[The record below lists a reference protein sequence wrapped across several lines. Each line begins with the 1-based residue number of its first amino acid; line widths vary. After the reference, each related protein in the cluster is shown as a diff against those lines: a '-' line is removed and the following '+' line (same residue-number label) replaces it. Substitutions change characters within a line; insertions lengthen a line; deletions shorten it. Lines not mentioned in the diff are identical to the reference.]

1 MNHKLHPDN
10 TSSLFQFGQH
20 QPEFAIPVLNE
31 RAVRA
36 SAGLL
41 FLVGLVAFMNAWLVG
56 NFALTR
62 VFVVVFLVDFSI
74 RILINPK
81 FSPTLVLGHWVV
93 RKQQPEWVGAPQK
106 RFAWAIGWA
115 LALVMLYLVVLN
127 NLIGPVNLIV
137 CALCLTLMFF
147 EAAFGICL
155 GCKIF
160 KMLSPEKAQHCPGGV
175 CELPA
180 ADRPTISAVQWLVVA
195 LFAGLV
201 AVTWQWVARTGVQ
214 RVMPVTFGNAAHG
227 LPAVPVDPTEL
238 ERCKV
243 PDFAKAMGHEAQWK
257 LHNNCQ

>member
-1 MNHKLHPDN
+1 MNPPI
-10 TSSLFQFGQH
+10 FQFGQPH
-20 QPEFAIPVLNE
+20 PDYAVPVLNE

-41 FLVGLVAFMNAWLVG
+41 FLVGLVAFMNAWLMG

-74 RILINPK
+74 RILVNPR
-81 FSPTLVLGHWVV
+81 FSPTLVIGHWVV

-106 RFAWAIGWA
+106 RFAWAIGFV
-115 LALVMLYLVVLN
+115 LALTMLYLMVLN
-127 NLIGPVNLIV
+127 NVIGPVNLIV
-137 CALCLTLMFF
+137 CATCLTLMFF

-155 GCKIF
+155 GCKIYNA
-160 KMLSPEKAQHCPGGV
+160 LSPEKAQHCPGGA

-180 ADRPTISAVQWLVVA
+180 RDRPTFSAGQWLVVA

-201 AVTWQWVARTGVQ
+201 AITWQWVARTGVQ
-214 RVMPVTFGNAAHG
+214 RTTPAASGNATIG
-227 LPAVPVDPTEL
+227 PTTMPIDPTEVA
-238 ERCKV
+238 RCTV
-243 PDFAKAMGHEAQWK
+243 PDFAKAMGHETQWK

>member
-1 MNHKLHPDN
+1 MNQTL
-10 TSSLFQFGQH
+10 LQFGQQH
-20 QPEFAIPVLNE
+20 PDYAVPVLNE

-56 NFALTR
+56 NFAPTR

-74 RILINPK
+74 RILLNPHYA
-81 FSPTLVLGHWVV
+81 PTPIIGQWVV

-106 RFAWAIGWA
+106 RFAWAIGFVLA
-115 LALVMLYLVVLN
+115 LAMLYLVVLN
-127 NLIGPVNLIV
+127 NVIGPVNLIV
-137 CALCLTLMFF
+137 CASCLTLMFF

-155 GCKIF
+155 GCKIYTL
-160 KMLSPEKAQHCPGGV
+160 LSPQKPQHCPGGA
-175 CELPA
+175 CEPPA
-180 ADRPTISAVQWLVVA
+180 VDRPQFSLMQWLAVA
-195 LFAGLV
+195 LFACLV
-201 AVTWQWVARTGVQ
+201 GIAWHWVGPAGVARAT
-214 RVMPVTFGNAAHG
+214 PASDDHATSTST
-227 LPAVPVDPTEL
+227 AVPFDPAEL